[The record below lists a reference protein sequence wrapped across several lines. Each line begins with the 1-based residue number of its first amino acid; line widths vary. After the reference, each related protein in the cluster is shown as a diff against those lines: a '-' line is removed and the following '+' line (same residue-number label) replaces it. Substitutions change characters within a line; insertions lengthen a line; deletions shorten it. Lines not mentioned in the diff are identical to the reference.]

1 MLNIKYP
8 NKFFF
13 SIKTKLIR
21 FFYPLILFNF
31 SNRKKIFTAI
41 WRNNY
46 WLDNE
51 SHSGPG
57 STLSYTKNIRKKLPQ
72 LFETYKIKSLFDAP
86 CGDFNWMNDV
96 LRKYKCDY
104 FGADIVKELIVNNQQ
119 EYSNKRINFH
129 VLDITEDIFPN
140 SDVWLCRDVFF
151 HFSDEDIFRS
161 LKIFCNSDIKYL
173 LVTNNITSF
182 EHQNNNIKTGSWRL
196 LNLELSPFN
205 FPKPIASLEDYID
218 GFPPRILALYTRA
231 QIQETLG
238 LY

>member
-1 MLNIKYP
+1 MLNIKHST
-8 NKFFF
+8 KFFISF
-13 SIKTKLIR
+13 KAILIR

-31 SNRKKIFTAI
+31 ANRKKIFTAI
-41 WRNNY
+41 WKNNY

-51 SHSGPG
+51 SQSGPG
-57 STLSYTKNIRKKLPQ
+57 STLSYTKNIRRKLPR
-72 LFETYKIKSLFDAP
+72 LFDAYNIKSIFDAP
-86 CGDFNWMNDV
+86 CGDFNWMRDV
-96 LRKYKCDY
+96 LRKYNCYY

-119 EYSNKRINFH
+119 RYSNKRINFH

-140 SDVWLCRDVFF
+140 TDLWLCRDAFF
-151 HFSDEDIFRS
+151 HFSNEDILKS
-161 LKIFCNSDIKYL
+161 LKIFCNSEIKYL

-182 EHQNNNIKTGSWRL
+182 DHQNINIKTGGWRL

-205 FPKPIASLEDYID
+205 FPKPIVFLEDYID
-218 GFPPRILALYTRA
+218 GFAPRILALYTRA